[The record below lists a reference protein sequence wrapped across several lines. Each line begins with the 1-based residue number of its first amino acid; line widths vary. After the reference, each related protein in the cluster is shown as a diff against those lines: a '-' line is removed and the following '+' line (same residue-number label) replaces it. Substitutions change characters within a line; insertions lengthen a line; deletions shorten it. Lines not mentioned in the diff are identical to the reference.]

1 MELQLDLNK
10 EYGLVLEGGGAKGAY
25 QIGAWKAL
33 KEAGVRIKG
42 IAGTSVG
49 ALNGAFVCMD
59 DFKKAE
65 HIWENISYSRVM
77 DVDETLMEQI
87 KNFSLKNLPEMI
99 AGGTRILKARGFD
112 IAPLRGLIEEV
123 VDEEKIRNSDRELY
137 VVTYDLTNRQSLVVN
152 VKETPEGEIADML
165 MASAYLIGFRQEKLG
180 GKYYMDGGGI
190 NNVPVDV
197 LMDKGYK
204 DLIVVRIYGLGVDTE
219 RNLKVPEDVDIRH
232 IYPRQD
238 LGGILEF
245 DRKRARRNIVLGYFD
260 AKRMLY
266 GLAGRTYYID
276 APGGEPYYFDKMMS
290 ELPRFLE
297 YLEQE
302 NGEQAAE
309 RAGDQ
314 PRSYRYYT
322 EILFPRLATELR
334 MKEGW
339 DYKDLYLS
347 FLEELARKYKISRF
361 KVYTVDELVGI
372 LHRKAG
378 AGSLRILNSA
388 PAALDSGRSL

>member
-1 MELQLDLNK
+1 MELQLDLKK
-10 EYGLVLEGGGAKGAY
+10 EYGLVLEGGGARGAY

-33 KEAGVRIKG
+33 KEAGVRIRG
-42 IAGTSVG
+42 VAGTSVG

-59 DFKKAE
+59 DVNQALR
-65 HIWENISYSRVM
+65 IWENISYDRVM
-77 DVDETLMEQI
+77 DADENLMEQI
-87 KNFSLKNLPEMI
+87 RNFSLKNLPEMI

-112 IAPLRGLIEEV
+112 IAPLRELIDEV
-123 VDEEKIRNSDRELY
+123 VDEEKIRSSHRELY
-137 VVTYDLTNRQSLVVN
+137 VVTYDLTSRQSLVVN
-152 VKETPEGEIADML
+152 VKETPQGEIADML
-165 MASAYLIGFRQEKLG
+165 MASAYLIGFKQEKLG

-219 RNLKVPEDVDIRH
+219 RKLKVPEDVEIRH

-260 AKRMLY
+260 AMRMLY
-266 GLAGRTYYID
+266 GLAGRSYYID
-276 APGGEPYYFDKMMS
+276 APGGEPYYFDKLIS
-290 ELPRFLE
+290 QLPLFLE
-297 YLEQE
+297 YLEPE
-302 NGEQAAE
+302 ERGELKHQ
-309 RAGDQ
+309 
-314 PRSYRYYT
+314 RSAYRFYT
-322 EILFPRLATELR
+322 EILFPRLASQLR

-347 FLEELARKYKISRF
+347 LLEELARRYKISRF
-361 KVYTVDELVGI
+361 KIYTVEELVRL

-378 AGSLRILNSA
+378 AKLPGGGES
-388 PAALDSGRSL
+388 

>member
-33 KEAGVRIKG
+33 KEAGVRISG
-42 IAGTSVG
+42 VAGTSVG

-59 DFKKAE
+59 DFNKAE
-65 HIWENISYSRVM
+65 RIWENISYSRVM

-112 IAPLRGLIEEV
+112 IAPLRGLIDEV
-123 VDEEKIRNSDRELY
+123 VDEEKIRNSERELY

-204 DLIVVRIYGLGVDTE
+204 NLIVVRIYGLGVDTE

-266 GLAGRTYYID
+266 GLSGRSYYID

-290 ELPRFLE
+290 ELPMLLE
-297 YLEQE
+297 YLEPETRNQP
-302 NGEQAAE
+302 GD
-309 RAGDQ
+309 RPAG
-314 PRSYRYYT
+314 YRYYT
-322 EILFPRLATELR
+322 ETLFPRLAAELR

-347 FLEELARKYKISRF
+347 LLEELSRKYRISRF
-361 KVYTVDELVGI
+361 KVYTVEELVGI

-378 AGSLRILNSA
+378 AAFLRILNSE
-388 PAALDSGRSL
+388 PAVLDSGRSL